1 MIRQPFRLD
10 KTVIRVLKDAGSFL
24 VVYLNEY
31 NVMSNAFVLQINPT
45 EQAQWLTAFE
55 KAKVGITGCFISL
68 FQYTNIFVDTLFGPL
83 MWTFTIFNF
92 SIQLFSSVLNNP

>member
-10 KTVIRVLKDAGSFL
+10 KTIIRVLKDAGSFL

-31 NVMSNAFVLQINPT
+31 DVMSNAFVLQINPT

-55 KAKVGITGCFISL
+55 KAKVHSVFT
-68 FQYTNIFVDTLFGPL
+68 QNIRKLL
-83 MWTFTIFNF
+83 I
-92 SIQLFSSVLNNP
+92 LEK